1 MNEAVNGT
9 RALVLGGVTGMLG
22 QSLVTV
28 LEKAGWDVVAQ
39 SRHDVDVT
47 KHSALDEYIA
57 DHKPD
62 VVYNAIAYTAVDLAE
77 DETAA
82 AYELN
87 KQLPAALGRSSK
99 KQGFKLIHYSTDF
112 AFDGRKQKPYVET
125 DETHPLCVYGKSK
138 IDGEKALLAT
148 EAPGAL
154 ILRTAWLFGPGRK
167 NFVQTIL
174 NLARERDQLN
184 VVHDQIGSPTYT
196 PDLARYSVE
205 LVNAGG
211 EGIYHLVNSGQA
223 SWCELAAEAVHLA
236 GLSCAIRAIPSSEY
250 PQKATRPPYSV
261 LSTEAFVNK
270 TGTTPRPWVQALR
283 EYVFKDLGEIA

>member
-1 MNEAVNGT
+1 MSEAVNGT

>member
-1 MNEAVNGT
+1 MSDTANGK
-9 RALVLGGVTGMLG
+9 RALVLGGATGMLG
-22 QSLVTV
+22 QALVKV
-28 LEKAGWDVVAQ
+28 LHKAGWEVIAQ
-39 SRHDVDVT
+39 SRNDVDVT
-47 KHSALDEYIA
+47 QHTALDEYIA
-57 DHKPD
+57 GHAPD
-62 VVYNAIAYTAVDLAE
+62 VVFNGIAYTAVDLAE
-77 DETAA
+77 DEVAA
-82 AYELN
+82 AFELN
-87 KQLPAALGRSSK
+87 KALPGALGRSSR
-99 KQGFKLIHYSTDF
+99 KQGFKLVHYSTDF

-138 IDGEKALLAT
+138 IEGEKALLAA

-154 ILRTAWLFGPGRK
+154 VLRTAWLFGPGRK

-174 NLARERDQLN
+174 NLANDRDQLN

-196 PDLARYSVE
+196 PDLARYSLE

-236 GLSCAIRAIPSSEY
+236 GRSCSIRAIPSSEY
-250 PQKATRPPYSV
+250 PQKATRPRYSV
-261 LSTEAFVNK
+261 LSTEAFTNM

-283 EYVFKDLGEIA
+283 EYVFKDLGEVA

>member
-1 MNEAVNGT
+1 MSEAANGK
-9 RALVLGGVTGMLG
+9 RALVLGGATGMLG
-22 QSLVTV
+22 QALVRV
-28 LEKAGWDVVAQ
+28 LDKAGWDVVSH
-39 SRHDVDVT
+39 SRNDVDVT
-47 KHSALDEYIA
+47 QHSVLDEYIA
-57 DHKPD
+57 SKNPD

-77 DETAA
+77 DEVTA

-87 KQLPAALGRSSK
+87 KQLPATLGRSAK
-99 KQGFKLIHYSTDF
+99 KQNFKLVHYSTDF

-125 DETHPLCVYGKSK
+125 DEIHPLCVYGKSK
-138 IDGEKALLAT
+138 VEGEKALLAA

-174 NLARERDQLN
+174 NLAKDRDQLN

-196 PDLARYSVE
+196 PDLARYSVA

-236 GLSCAIRAIPSSEY
+236 GLSCAIRAIPSSDY
-250 PQKATRPPYSV
+250 PQKATRPPFSV
-261 LSTEAFVNK
+261 LSTEAFANK